1 MEVNNGVLSCGGL
14 RQRRRTERNLGL
26 GFRYSL
32 LPSRLQFSQLHSFD
46 EEYSSLPNSVKMA
59 ILSATTLLRTISLF
73 HLTCAYYLLTSP
85 AKLADHNLVFILG
98 ASMDISP
105 ASGSSLSFSSPALAL
120 AALFLTILGISDLA
134 ATGLPEEVA
143 SYYWS
148 SQAPIRLA
156 VFFGITGFSYLG
168 KAGAKGMLPKG
179 ANHPGVSGLVCNNVV
194 FTWGFVEMLGWF
206 WVSLF
211 EWERR
216 AEGTC

>member
-1 MEVNNGVLSCGGL
+1 
-14 RQRRRTERNLGL
+14 
-26 GFRYSL
+26 
-32 LPSRLQFSQLHSFD
+32 
-46 EEYSSLPNSVKMA
+46 MA

-105 ASGSSLSFSSPALAL
+105 ASGSSLSLSSPALAL
-120 AALFLTILGISDLA
+120 AALFLIILGISDLA
-134 ATGLPEEVA
+134 ATGLPDEVA
-143 SYYWS
+143 SFYWS

-216 AEGTC
+216 VGGTC